1 MTLIENDVKHAV
13 QSGEYDYI
21 FIDYPFGKR
30 AGYALKPIVD
40 IAAFIDTPPDIA
52 LVRRVLRDYGDANA
66 KDIICVLT
74 AYLSIRKYF
83 IYTDEN
89 LKDYDFIIDGTQ
101 SIKDITEIMKEKI
114 ESVYR
119 IEEPIDILA

>member
-1 MTLIENDVKHAV
+1 MT
-13 QSGEYDYI
+13 YI

-30 AGYALKPIVD
+30 AGYALKPRVD

-101 SIKDITEIMKEKI
+101 SIRDITEVMKEKI

-119 IEEPIDILA
+119 IERPIDILA